1 MRLRMRS
8 QIVFVLLLAASTVAA
23 DERYHNLDVECP
35 HADQRSF
42 LHNSFAYN
50 APLQVFTNVVGSFF
64 NDSWYADSVINETK
78 GKDNV
83 PGAMRSGP
91 SDPEGTA
98 IYNETLL
105 EYIYH
110 PDSMLQYSF
119 SGAATSFA
127 AGPSVKATHFHG
139 YAEMMRLQS
148 VCGGK
153 ATYIDLITWLCSD
166 DQAAAYDIWNS
177 AHLVSFSGIAGS
189 VGATVMPGDCS
200 VPKRKCSE

>member
-8 QIVFVLLLAASTVAA
+8 QIVFVLLLAASALAA
-23 DERYHNLDVECP
+23 DERYHSLGVECP

-42 LHNSFAYN
+42 LHNTFAYN
-50 APLQVFTNVVGSFF
+50 APLHVFTNVVGSFF
-64 NDSWYADSVINETK
+64 NDSWYADSVISETK

-83 PGAMRSGP
+83 PGSMRLGP
-91 SDPEGTA
+91 SGTKGTA

-110 PDSMLQYSF
+110 PNSMLQYSF
-119 SGAATSFA
+119 SGAATWFA
-127 AGPSVKATHFHG
+127 ASPSAKATYFHG
-139 YAEMMRLQS
+139 YTETMRLQS

-166 DQAAAYDIWNS
+166 DQVACDIWNA

-200 VPKRKCSE
+200 VPTKPKCSE